1 MAVANPSYRDWCFT
15 LNNPQIVGAVD
26 CSAKAQADALW
37 AHAAGKDARYM
48 VLQYERA
55 ETTGTM
61 HFQGYLVLKKAKR
74 LTGVRNINSQ
84 AHWENRKRTHEQV
97 WVSSLSQL
105 VARDAVCTG
114 S

>member
-1 MAVANPSYRDWCFT
+1 MAAVNPSYRDWCFT
-15 LNNPQIVGAVD
+15 INNPQILGAVD

-55 ETTGTM
+55 ESGTM

-84 AHWENRKRTHEQV
+84 AHWEHRLGTHEQV
-97 WVSSLSQL
+97 RSDRLVNALPRSLL
-105 VARDAVCTG
+105 CIG